1 MAYSIPFT
9 GRSRRSAQEVLGLL
23 FALGFAFFLSTPAAA
38 HTDFSYQVAV
48 DHALLRPAK
57 AGDNALLKLRIQNR
71 GTNIVHLLRV
81 ESPVTR
87 GSRIIF
93 DDGRRRSGSLDSV
106 AIRPGEELDLA
117 SSHMWIELIDL
128 MEPLIDGQHVPL
140 RIVFAPAGWV
150 EVTADVGAHH
160 EH

>member
-1 MAYSIPFT
+1 MENSVPLT
-9 GRSRRSAQEVLGLL
+9 GRLTSTAPDIVGVL
-23 FALGFAFFLSTPAAA
+23 FALAFVLFFSAPVAA

-71 GTNIVHLLRV
+71 GTSIIHLLRV
-81 ESPVTR
+81 ESPITT

-93 DDGRRRSGSLDSV
+93 DDGRRRSGSLESV
-106 AIRPGEELDLA
+106 AILPGEELDLA
-117 SSHMWIELIDL
+117 SSHMWIELL
-128 MEPLIDGQHVPL
+128 ELTEPLRDGQHVPL
-140 RIVFAPAGWV
+140 RLVFAFAGWV
-150 EVTADVGAHH
+150 DVTADVGAHH

>member
-1 MAYSIPFT
+1 MANSLPFT
-9 GRSRRSAQEVLGLL
+9 GSLRVPAPQVLGLL
-23 FALGFAFFLSTPAAA
+23 FALVFGFFFSAPAAA
-38 HTDFSYQVAV
+38 HTDFSDQVAV
-48 DHALLRPAK
+48 DHALLGPAK

-71 GTNIVHLLRV
+71 GTSVIHLLRV
-81 ESPVTR
+81 ESPVTS

-117 SSHMWIELIDL
+117 SSHMWIELL
-128 MEPLIDGQHVPL
+128 ELTEPLVLGQHVSL